1 MGAARADQTSIA
13 FLNNRVVA
21 NPQLR
26 IYFVNESMK
35 VCDNLYIRSNR

>member
-13 FLNNRVVA
+13 FLNNRGA
-21 NPQLR
+21 SPWIR